1 MPAPRQIGRTLKRAR
16 ERRAHPDRA
25 RVEAGVSRAYV
36 FRLEAGGAD
45 PTVGL
50 LQKLAKALGV
60 PLITLL
66 KSPTRNGPA
75 RCPPPGLAH
84 HSEPVK
90 EPTVMSTASISGYT
104 HRPITTLFPRMKPR
118 TTRR

>member
-1 MPAPRQIGRTLKRAR
+1 MPTPRQIGRTLKRVR
-16 ERRAHPDRA
+16 EATGLTQT
-25 RVEAGVSRAYV
+25 ELGTKAGVRRAYV

-66 KSPTRNGPA
+66 K
-75 RCPPPGLAH
+75 
-84 HSEPVK
+84 
-90 EPTVMSTASISGYT
+90 
-104 HRPITTLFPRMKPR
+104 
-118 TTRR
+118 